1 MAPADPVRSALGL
14 EPVGWMMSPSER
26 LTMIGLLATLR
37 PANALEL
44 GCAEGGL
51 TAWLSAFSGRVVTV
65 DILPQVAEVA
75 GRFPN
80 VDALCM
86 TSEEAVRKLEGE
98 GRTFDLTV
106 IDADHSEA
114 GVRRDLQAALRFSRM
129 ILLHDTYYPPCRDG
143 MEAVLAGRDVY
154 RDLDLVPGGLQPD
167 GLWGGLGVVI
177 PGLPQNASV
186 HVTPRL
192 STFDYLKRRWLG
204 EGQAREP
211 GRGWRDRARRWLGG
225 ANGA

>member
-1 MAPADPVRSALGL
+1 MPPADPVRSALGL

-26 LTMIGLLATLR
+26 LAMIGLLATLR
-37 PANALEL
+37 PATALEL

-65 DILPQVAEVA
+65 DILPQVTEVA

-80 VDALCM
+80 VEALCM

-114 GVRRDLQAALRFSRM
+114 GVRRDLDAALRFSRT
-129 ILLHDTYYPPCRDG
+129 ILLHDTYYPPCREG
-143 MEAVLAGRDVY
+143 MEAILAGRDVY

-167 GLWGGLGVVI
+167 GLWGGLGIVI
-177 PGLPQNASV
+177 PGLPRDASV
-186 HVTPRL
+186 HVTPRV
-192 STFDYLKRRWLG
+192 SMFKYLKRRWLG
-204 EGQAREP
+204 EGQEQ
-211 GRGWRDRARRWLGG
+211 GRGWRDRARRWL
-225 ANGA
+225 ALADD